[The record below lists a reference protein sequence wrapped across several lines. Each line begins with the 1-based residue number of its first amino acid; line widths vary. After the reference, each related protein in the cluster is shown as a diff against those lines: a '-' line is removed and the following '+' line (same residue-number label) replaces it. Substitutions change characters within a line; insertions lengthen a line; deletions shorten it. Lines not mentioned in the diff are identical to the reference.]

1 MSNTNTMQGA
11 AAAVVLPQAV
21 KMQEQ
26 ADRLAAIL
34 KEAGLDDAAQAASNL
49 SAACE
54 PLFDALESVE
64 GLDEATTA
72 MNEMLKEMGA

>member
-1 MSNTNTMQGA
+1 MGNINTQDA

-21 KMQEQ
+21 KMQKQ

-34 KEAGLDDAAQAASNL
+34 KEAGLDDAAQAALGL

-64 GLDEATTA
+64 GLNEATKT
-72 MNEMLKEMGA
+72 MNKMLKEMGA